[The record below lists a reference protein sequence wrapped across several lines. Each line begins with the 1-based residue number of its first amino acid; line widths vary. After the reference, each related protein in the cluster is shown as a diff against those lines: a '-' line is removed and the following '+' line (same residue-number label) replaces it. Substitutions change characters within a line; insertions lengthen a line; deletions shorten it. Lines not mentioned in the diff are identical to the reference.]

1 MTVTTF
7 VDALAAI
14 ALICVL
20 ALSLA
25 AVKDWR
31 WQR

>member
-1 MTVTTF
+1 MTPF
-7 VDALAAI
+7 VDALADVG
-14 ALICVL
+14 LVCVL
-20 ALSLA
+20 ALALA

>member
-1 MTVTTF
+1 MTPF
-7 VDALAAI
+7 VDAI
-14 ALICVL
+14 FVVALICVL
-20 ALSLA
+20 ALALA

>member
-1 MTVTTF
+1 MTTF
-7 VDALAAI
+7 LDALAAV

-31 WQR
+31 WTR